1 MSGSAGHRDKK
12 VKDYVRN
19 RADDDGARQLEIE
32 MLEDDELFDAVQT
45 ETLLREGLGTSAQ
58 AEPTDASERRVGWMA
73 PAGWALAATFTAATV
88 LLGLYAT
95 GLQERIESLEAPSA
109 GLPVVTL
116 FDQRSTLLG
125 DAPAPQSLQTGSSG
139 ALVEIDVSAA
149 ESEPFDLTLQTESR
163 RYEWTGVEP
172 DERGYLT
179 ILLPPNERAES
190 IQVRSAA
197 GRMIRQFDFDAEGDR
212 P

>member
-1 MSGSAGHRDKK
+1 MSGSAGHRDKA

-19 RADDDGARQLEIE
+19 RADDEAARQLEIE

-45 ETLLREGLGTSAQ
+45 ETLLREGMGTSAQ
-58 AEPTDASERRVGWMA
+58 TEATDASGRRGGWMA
-73 PAGWALAATFTAATV
+73 PAGWALAATFAAAAV

-95 GLQERIESLEAPSA
+95 GLQERVESLEAPSA

-125 DAPAPQSLQTGSSG
+125 EAPAPQTLQTGATG
-139 ALVEIDVSAA
+139 ALIEIDVSAA
-149 ESEPFDLTLQTESR
+149 GSETYALTLETPSR
-163 RYEWTGVEP
+163 RYEWTGMEP
-172 DERGYLT
+172 DQRGYLT
-179 ILLPPNERAES
+179 IFLPPNEQARS
-190 IQVRSAA
+190 IRVRSAA
-197 GRMIRQFDFDAEGDR
+197 GRVIRQFDFTAQGDR